1 MLHQFISLT
10 LWLVFVTQ
18 MYSKIENNIS
28 EKQKW
33 RVTECQTQKRHIQS
47 PALLLGFLFE
57 FCNFALFLLH
67 IISLKYSLQICHHPH
82 SSGSVYGGRVF
93 ELQQSLQFRGCEVA
107 AANINANYIS
117 STWKST
123 SALPVHRDQG
133 AALSVVNS
141 HPAEV
146 MWGEGVQDVFLL
158 FFFFSWNEL
167 HQCIHGKQRWTRQT
181 A

>member
-1 MLHQFISLT
+1 M
-10 LWLVFVTQ
+10 
-18 MYSKIENNIS
+18 NNIS

-33 RVTECQTQKRHIQS
+33 RVTECQTQKQHIQS
-47 PALLLGFLFE
+47 PVLLLGFLFE

-82 SSGSVYGGRVF
+82 SPGSVYGGRVF

-123 SALPVHRDQG
+123 SALPVHRGQG
-133 AALSVVNS
+133 AALSVMNS

-146 MWGEGVQDVFLL
+146 MWGEGVQEHFIFYFSKRAPSMYSWKTKMNKTNSLKSLSFRVVVEKAAFL
-158 FFFFSWNEL
+158 S
-167 HQCIHGKQRWTRQT
+167 
-181 A
+181 